1 MTLFIKVGKILKHS
15 FFILLNYVHVVF
27 FFKFSFP
34 VLALIQKETG
44 IVTGNIS
51 DPLIMKDIIRL
62 KETRYINC

>member
-15 FFILLNYVHVVF
+15 FFILLNYFHVVF
-27 FFKFSFP
+27 SFKFSFP

-44 IVTGNIS
+44 IVTGKIS